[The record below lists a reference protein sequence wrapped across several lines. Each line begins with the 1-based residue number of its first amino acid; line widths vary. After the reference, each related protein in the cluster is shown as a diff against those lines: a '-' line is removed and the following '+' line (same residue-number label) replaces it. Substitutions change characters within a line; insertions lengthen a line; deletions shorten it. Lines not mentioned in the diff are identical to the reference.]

1 MLPTILALAAAGT
14 LIPPILLSTADRR
27 TARS

>member
-14 LIPPILLSTADRR
+14 LIPPILLTAADRR
-27 TARS
+27 VARS